1 MNTMPKDSAP
11 LHPIQVAAR
20 RAGLGVDLIRAW
32 ERRYRAVRPKRARNG
47 RRMYRDEEIERL
59 RLLAHATR
67 AGRRISDIAR
77 LSTAELSVMVEQDE
91 QAADLPVSTDAARP
105 RTESVMAYFDRCIE
119 AIDTLN
125 PELLFR
131 TLNEAEQHLAE
142 LFMQE
147 DLIAPLMQHMQDE
160 CRQGTMRLAQK
171 RVADTVICNHL
182 ARYAL
187 QASNSSR
194 SELRV
199 VVASG
204 AADADE
210 LPVLRLAV
218 AIRAYDWNPVYLST
232 ELSADEI
239 AFAAERSR
247 ALCTAIAAGTGDNA
261 LLPNELRKLR
271 RATAADHPILLH
283 VLNPA
288 PFEAVLEDAQI
299 IPVQTFGELR
309 LALGRIRL
317 DARADGP

>member
-1 MNTMPKDSAP
+1 MPKGSP
-11 LHPIQVAAR
+11 SQHPIQVAAR
-20 RAGLGVDLIRAW
+20 RAGLSVDLVRAW
-32 ERRYRAVRPKRARNG
+32 ERRYRAVRPKRSRNG
-47 RRMYRDEEIERL
+47 RRLYRDEDIERL

-77 LSTAELSVMVEQDE
+77 LSTAELSVMVEQDA
-91 QAADLPVSTDAARP
+91 QAADLPASTDAARP

-125 PELLFR
+125 PERLFQ

-147 DLIAPLMQHMQDE
+147 DLIAPLVQHMQDE

-171 RVADTVICNHL
+171 RVADAVIRSHL

-187 QASNSSR
+187 QASGSSNG
-194 SELRV
+194 ELRV

-204 AADADE
+204 VARADE

-218 AIRAYDWNPVYLST
+218 AIRAYDWSPVYLGT

-239 AFAAERSR
+239 AFTAERSR
-247 ALCTAIAAGTGDNA
+247 ALCSAIAADSGDDA

-271 RATAADHPILLH
+271 RATTANHPILLH
-283 VLNPA
+283 ALNPG
-288 PFEAVLEDAQI
+288 PYEAVIEDAQI

-317 DARADGP
+317 DAQADRP

>member
-1 MNTMPKDSAP
+1 MPKDSAP
-11 LHPIQVAAR
+11 LQPIQVAAR
-20 RAGLGVDLIRAW
+20 RSGLSVDLVRAW
-32 ERRYRAVRPKRARNG
+32 ERRYRAVRPKRTRNG
-47 RRMYRDEEIERL
+47 RRLYRDEDIERL

-77 LSTAELSVMVEQDE
+77 LSAAELSVMVEQDE
-91 QAADLPVSTDAARP
+91 QAADLPASTDAARP
-105 RTESVMAYFDRCIE
+105 RTESVMAYFDQCIE
-119 AIDTLN
+119 AIDTLD
-125 PELLFR
+125 PERLFQ
-131 TLNEAEQHLAE
+131 TLNEAERHLAE

-147 DLIAPLMQHMQDE
+147 DLIAPLVQHMQDE

-171 RVADTVICNHL
+171 RIADTVIRSHL

-187 QASNSSR
+187 QPSGSSQ

-204 AADADE
+204 IAHADE
-210 LPVLRLAV
+210 LPGLRLAV
-218 AIRAYDWNPVYLST
+218 AVRAYDWNPIYLGA

-247 ALCTAIAAGTGDNA
+247 ALCTAVAAGAGDDA

-283 VLNPA
+283 ALHPA
-288 PFEAVLEDAQI
+288 PFEAVIEDSQI

-317 DARADGP
+317 DA